1 MVNKKKTELSC
12 YHSKNRFSLT
22 IMQSKKIL
30 KLMFYILF
38 CANLFVILQYEL
50 YSIMAAACCRV

>member
-1 MVNKKKTELSC
+1 MKCVFVISPKL
-12 YHSKNRFSLT
+12 LPLD
-22 IMQSKKIL
+22 KKIL

-50 YSIMAAACCRV
+50 YSIMAAARCRV